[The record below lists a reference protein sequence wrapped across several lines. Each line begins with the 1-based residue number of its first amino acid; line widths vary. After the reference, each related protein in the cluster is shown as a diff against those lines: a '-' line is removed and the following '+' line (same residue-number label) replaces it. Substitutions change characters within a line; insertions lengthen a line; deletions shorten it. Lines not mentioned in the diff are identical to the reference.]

1 MVSHI
6 PAALRDTT
14 WIACRL
20 LLKGQTNFLG
30 MLWKFSRVY
39 NRDRQYADHFRQV
52 KYSMTPPGRGTSKP
66 NLAQLYVH
74 VPAAPQHRVTAG
86 R

>member
-1 MVSHI
+1 MSHI
-6 PAALRDTT
+6 PTALRDTT
-14 WIACRL
+14 WIASQL

-39 NRDRQYADHFRQV
+39 NRDRQYADHLRQV
-52 KYSMTPPGRGTSKP
+52 KYSMTPLRRGTSKP

-74 VPAAPQHRVTAG
+74 VPAAPQHRVIAG

>member
-1 MVSHI
+1 MVSYI

-14 WIACRL
+14 WIAYRL

-30 MLWKFSRVY
+30 MLWKFSRVC
-39 NRDRQYADHFRQV
+39 NKDRQYADHLRQV
-52 KYSMTPPGRGTSKP
+52 KYLMTPPGRGTSKP